1 MKQRSLKV
9 NAVLNIIYKLSSIVF
24 PLIVY
29 PYVSRVLL
37 ADNMGKVSF
46 FTALTNYA
54 MMIGSL
60 GVSTYG
66 VRATAKVRDDK
77 RELSITVKE
86 LMRLNLNVT
95 SIVLLV
101 LIGTVPFVV
110 RFQQNWPLLLISCIQ
125 IAVAPF
131 SMEWLY
137 NGLEQ
142 YDYITRRAITIK
154 LISLV
159 LIFTFVHKRSDYVI
173 YAGIMAFGYV
183 GNYIWNYAHSR
194 RFIDYS
200 VKTEWNIK
208 RHLKPTILLFA
219 SILAIN
225 IYTNVDT
232 IMLGFI
238 NGDRAVGLYDV
249 AVKAKLV
256 LLQLI
261 NAISMVL
268 FPRLSYYLANDD
280 VNSYNKILKK
290 SISIIMCLAVPMCL
304 FFIIGAKDVVLVLGG
319 SDYVDATLGMQ
330 ILMPILVIS
339 GFSNITGNQ
348 MLLPHGKDSSY
359 MKAVTCGAVVDIILN
374 LVFMPKFSLYGAA
387 AATLVAEIVQMSIQT
402 YEAKE
407 YIKGNFNFAE
417 VIRIA
422 IAAFL
427 STIVLVLIRNH
438 ISFTPLINLIIC
450 FIAFACIYA
459 LLLIVF
465 RVGVFT
471 ELLAESSHKLHK

>member
-86 LMRLNLNVT
+86 LMRLNLIVT

-159 LIFTFVHKRSDYVI
+159 LIFTFVHKRSEYVI

-183 GNYIWNYAHSR
+183 GNYIWNYTHSR

-200 VKTEWNIK
+200 VKTKWNIK

-232 IMLGFI
+232 IMLEFI

-438 ISFTPLINLIIC
+438 VSFASLINLIIC

-471 ELLAESSHKLHK
+471 ELLAESSHKLHR